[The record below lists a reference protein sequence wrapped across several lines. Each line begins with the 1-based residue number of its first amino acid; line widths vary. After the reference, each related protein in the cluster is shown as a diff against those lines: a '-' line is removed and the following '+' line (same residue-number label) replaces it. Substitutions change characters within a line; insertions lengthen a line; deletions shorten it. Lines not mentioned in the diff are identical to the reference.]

1 MQNITKTRAL
11 ITNKIR
17 TLKDNNNM
25 KKFNKM
31 ESNLICD
38 ALFFYVNQL
47 EKDIIDMEE
56 AGKRSIFAPGFYT
69 RVSQELAEK
78 VKSMTKKQRV

>member
-1 MQNITKTRAL
+1 
-11 ITNKIR
+11 
-17 TLKDNNNM
+17 M

-47 EKDIIDMEE
+47 EKDIVDMEE

-69 RVSQELAEK
+69 RISNELIDK
-78 VKSMTKKQRV
+78 VKTMTKKDKWQ